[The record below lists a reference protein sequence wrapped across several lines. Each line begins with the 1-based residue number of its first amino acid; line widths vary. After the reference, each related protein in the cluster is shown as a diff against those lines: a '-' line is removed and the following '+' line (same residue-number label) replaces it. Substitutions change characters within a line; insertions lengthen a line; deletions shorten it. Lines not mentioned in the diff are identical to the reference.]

1 MKTKPKLLFI
11 FQFTYLISGNN
22 SSFMQYNRAL
32 NKAFYI
38 YYALPKRDGIYD
50 LLSESEQ
57 ARTAIIPQNNSVM
70 NKFRRFFAL
79 FRLIKHND
87 IDIVMH
93 VFLFDSVLMIILKLL
108 TGVKIVLYFG
118 AARLGWKHRIYS
130 HLYDRIILKN
140 QTILD
145 ASLKKM
151 RKLESIPLNK
161 SVLTIF
167 DSSLFFVQKAANG
180 RHFPDDS
187 KKLVLGFLGRI
198 DNQVKGLFEL
208 MDALSYLNSQ
218 NDYILRIMG
227 DVTSRK
233 PNDKRLLIDKAASV
247 GVLEKI
253 EFIKP
258 SVSPEEKNA
267 FFKGIDIFCLPS
279 RWEGSP
285 IVVFEA
291 ISSLVPVVATKVGS
305 LPFYFKD
312 RKEIMFAR
320 IEDPEDLA
328 NKIGQ
333 LGRDKV
339 LYETIVKN
347 MRRFIHKIE
356 SAQLDQQLIAIFK
369 SIYN

>member
-1 MKTKPKLLFI
+1 MKRKPKLLLI
-11 FQFTYLISGNN
+11 FQFAFLISGNN

-32 NKAFYI
+32 KKEFDI
-38 YYALPKRDGIYD
+38 YYALPNGDGIYN
-50 LLSESEQ
+50 LFSESEK
-57 ARTAIIPQNNSVM
+57 ARAKIVPQNNSIM
-70 NKFRRFFAL
+70 NKFRRYFAL
-79 FRLIKHND
+79 FRIIKQND

-93 VFLFDSVLMIILKLL
+93 VFLFDSILMIILKLL

-140 QTILD
+140 QVILD

-151 RKLESIPLNK
+151 RKIESIPLK
-161 SVLTIF
+161 KKALTIF

-180 RHFPDDS
+180 RYAPDDS
-187 KKLVLGFLGRI
+187 NNLVLGFLGRI

-218 NDYILRIMG
+218 SDCTLRIMG
-227 DVTSRK
+227 DITSRK
-233 PNDKRLLIDKAASV
+233 PNDKMFLLNKATAV

-253 EFIKP
+253 EFIEP
-258 SVSPEEKNA
+258 SVSPEEKKA
-267 FFKGIDIFCLPS
+267 FFNGIDIFCLPS
-279 RWEGSP
+279 HGEGSP

-291 ISSLVPVVATKVGS
+291 ISFLVPVVATKVGS
-305 LPFYFKD
+305 LPFYFTDK
-312 RKEIMFAR
+312 KEIMFVKM
-320 IEDPEDLA
+320 EDPADLA
-328 NKIGQ
+328 KKIGQ
-333 LGRDKV
+333 LSRDKV

-347 MRRFIHKIE
+347 MRRFIDKIE

-369 SIYN
+369 SIL